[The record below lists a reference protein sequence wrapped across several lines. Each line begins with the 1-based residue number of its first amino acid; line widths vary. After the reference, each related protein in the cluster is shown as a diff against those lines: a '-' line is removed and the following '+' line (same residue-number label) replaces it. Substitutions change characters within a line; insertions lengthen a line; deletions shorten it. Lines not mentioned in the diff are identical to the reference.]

1 LVANGRIF
9 RGDRGQ
15 YITFVTL
22 GVGNGQYIDVT
33 IKRALSLQDHDV
45 IWGQGTVRHANN
57 SDYIECNDARGY
69 VLEKFTNQ

>member
-1 LVANGRIF
+1 
-9 RGDRGQ
+9 
-15 YITFVTL
+15 
-22 GVGNGQYIDVT
+22 VGNGQYIDVT

-69 VLEKFTNQ
+69 VLEKFTKQ